1 MLVKNRNMR
10 KKIVVGNW
18 KMNLNSEKAY
28 KLLENLES
36 ISFPNDVEVIIAPP
50 SIYLDSFSK
59 AKKLF
64 ISSQDVSSNDNGAYT
79 GEFSAEMLSSLNLKY
94 SIIGHS
100 ERRQYHGEGED
111 LICKKAHQLL
121 KYNISPIYCCG
132 ESLEN
137 RKSKNHFQVVKSQ
150 LSRLLNE
157 FRGSDFQNLI
167 IAYEP
172 VWAIGTGLT
181 AQPSDAQNMH
191 LFIRQLIEDKFGLE
205 IAQSVPILY
214 GGSCKPSNSKEL
226 FSMNDIDGG
235 LIGGASLDADSF
247 STIIN
252 SF

>member
-1 MLVKNRNMR
+1 M
-10 KKIVVGNW
+10 
-18 KMNLNSEKAY
+18 
-28 KLLENLES
+28 
-36 ISFPNDVEVIIAPP
+36 
-50 SIYLDSFSK
+50 
-59 AKKLF
+59 
-64 ISSQDVSSNDNGAYT
+64 
-79 GEFSAEMLSSLNLKY
+79 
-94 SIIGHS
+94 
-100 ERRQYHGEGED
+100 
-111 LICKKAHQLL
+111 
-121 KYNISPIYCCG
+121 
-132 ESLEN
+132 
-137 RKSKNHFQVVKSQ
+137 VKSQ

-157 FRGSDFQNLI
+157 FSGSDFQNLI

-181 AQPSDAQNMH
+181 AEPSDAQKMH
-191 LFIRQLIEDKFGLE
+191 IFIRQLIDDKFGLE

>member
-1 MLVKNRNMR
+1 MR
-10 KKIVVGNW
+10 KKIVAGNW
-18 KMNLNSEKAY
+18 KMNLNSEKAH
-28 KLLENLES
+28 KLLKNLES
-36 ISFPNDVEVIIAPP
+36 ISFPKDVEVIIAPP

-59 AKKLF
+59 AKNLF
-64 ISSQDVSSNDNGAYT
+64 ISSQDVSPNDNGAYT

-100 ERRQYHGEGED
+100 ERRQYHAEGED
-111 LICKKAHQLL
+111 LICKKAYQLL

-157 FRGSDFQNLI
+157 FSGSDFQNLI

-181 AQPSDAQNMH
+181 AEPSDAQNMH
-191 LFIRQLIEDKFGLE
+191 IFIRQLIDDKFGLE

-235 LIGGASLDADSF
+235 LIGGASLDAHSF